1 MPARAAELPRRR
13 WLRLAALL
21 LPHLL
26 SPQGLQAQAATLE
39 LNQADR
45 AELESLPGIGPQL
58 AERLLAERARAP
70 FAHWPELLRR
80 VRGLGPRLAR
90 RLSGAGLR
98 VNGQAYADTEAP
110 PEADAASLSAP
121 TQTR

>member
-1 MPARAAELPRRR
+1 MPVRAAELPRRR

-21 LPHLL
+21 LSPL
-26 SPQGLQAQAATLE
+26 SLQAQAAPLE
-39 LNQADR
+39 LNRADR

-70 FAHWPELLRR
+70 FANWPELLRR

-98 VNGQAYADTEAP
+98 VNGQAYADTEAH